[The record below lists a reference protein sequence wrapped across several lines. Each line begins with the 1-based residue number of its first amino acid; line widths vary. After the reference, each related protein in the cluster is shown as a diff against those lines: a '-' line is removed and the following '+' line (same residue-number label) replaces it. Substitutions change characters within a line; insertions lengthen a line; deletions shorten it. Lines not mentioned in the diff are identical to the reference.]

1 MRKSP
6 KNAFA
11 EWETLLQAVRETEGD
26 LGCVTPFREALAN
39 AQAQALTFKALRDSL
54 EASVGDA
61 DHRLRKAVT
70 AGEDA
75 AVSLR
80 GFIRSVLGVRNEKLL
95 RYGILPLGGR
105 HRRARDKVREVSIT

>member
-11 EWETLLQAVRETEGD
+11 EWEALLQAVRETEGD

-39 AQAQALTFKALRDSL
+39 AQAQALTFKTLRDSL

-61 DHRLRKAVT
+61 SHRLRNAMIT
-70 AGEDA
+70 GEDA

-80 GFIRSVLGVRNEKLL
+80 CFLRSMLGVRNEKLL

-105 HRRARDKVREVSIT
+105 RRRARDKVHEVSIT